1 MSYYLHI
8 TLTESHQKNK
18 DDIITLSE
26 HVYRVRFE
34 VFFPHGVIDI
44 SLSAAHRRLTEDS
57 RMTFFITTALKL
69 NPRLVSARLVIS
81 SRDHFSGF
89 MGSVTQKMGAV
100 KFFACRNSIRA

>member
-1 MSYYLHI
+1 M
-8 TLTESHQKNK
+8 
-18 DDIITLSE
+18 
-26 HVYRVRFE
+26 
-34 VFFPHGVIDI
+34 FFLHGVIDI
-44 SLSAAHRRLTEDS
+44 SLSGADCRLTEDS